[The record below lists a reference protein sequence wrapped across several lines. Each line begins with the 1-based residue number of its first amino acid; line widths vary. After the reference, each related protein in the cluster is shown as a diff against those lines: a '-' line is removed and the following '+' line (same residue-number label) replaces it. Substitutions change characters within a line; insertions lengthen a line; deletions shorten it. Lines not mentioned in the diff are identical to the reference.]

1 MVIDKVFNSQDSFH
15 PISNH
20 IDRPLYQALR
30 AQRLASFRSLAG
42 VCSAW
47 TDTIRM
53 VFWEEV
59 TLFTVSELVAFARAV
74 DDDSDSTKPACIR
87 RLYFWF
93 ADYMDRRKGAIAAD
107 SAEAQR
113 SFLIILRHMP
123 VHLDVLHVHCDQ
135 NHHPLNETLYLS
147 LRYGDQDTPW
157 TIDVAKLIIASHPKA
172 CDISMYFAFARNVTH
187 LVLTVTSRDLD
198 TFDSPLPLLHLESL
212 CLQLEFDASIHRSR
226 MLLVANAVAYAL
238 DAACRQLQSFTLNL
252 YRHDEVDVVTRTDAA
267 KKILS
272 LAAGPQ
278 VSALTLCANPAF
290 QFIHIAKELADA
302 HAFPRLSSLRR
313 LKLDG
318 SGVSPA
324 AFQGMRCY
332 ALQLLEVTVMSKIT
346 PSRQDGVETMKD
358 ILASIP
364 LGALDS
370 LEHLVVN
377 FSNLETSRD
386 QDSLPG
392 SLVSPWIG
400 TKLAWKPLETACSE
414 CLITCT
420 ITYPE

>member
-1 MVIDKVFNSQDSFH
+1 
-15 PISNH
+15 
-20 IDRPLYQALR
+20 
-30 AQRLASFRSLAG
+30 
-42 VCSAW
+42 
-47 TDTIRM
+47 
-53 VFWEEV
+53 
-59 TLFTVSELVAFARAV
+59 
-74 DDDSDSTKPACIR
+74 
-87 RLYFWF
+87 
-93 ADYMDRRKGAIAAD
+93 
-107 SAEAQR
+107 
-113 SFLIILRHMP
+113 
-123 VHLDVLHVHCDQ
+123 
-135 NHHPLNETLYLS
+135 
-147 LRYGDQDTPW
+147 
-157 TIDVAKLIIASHPKA
+157 
-172 CDISMYFAFARNVTH
+172 
-187 LVLTVTSRDLD
+187 
-198 TFDSPLPLLHLESL
+198 
-212 CLQLEFDASIHRSR
+212 

-238 DAACRQLQSFTLNL
+238 DTACRQLQSFTLNL
-252 YRHDEVDVVTRTDAA
+252 YRHDEVDVVTQTDAA

-278 VSALTLCANPAF
+278 VSVLTLCANPAF

-324 AFQGMRCY
+324 TFRGMRCY

-386 QDSLPG
+386 RDSLPG